1 MLVYIRSLQKSTS
14 KQDVE
19 KGEKRVLAD
28 DLEKRV
34 VTTANE
40 DVEDFGEACVGM
52 TYVDFAYIDED
63 SKEVKLQV
71 KRLTLS

>member
-1 MLVYIRSLQKSTS
+1 MLVYIRS

-19 KGEKRVLAD
+19 KGEKRIHAN

-34 VTTANE
+34 VTTANTDEE
-40 DVEDFGEACVGM
+40 DPYEACVGM

-63 SKEVKLQV
+63 LKEVKLQV
-71 KRLTLS
+71 KNLTLF

>member
-19 KGEKRVLAD
+19 KGEKRVLAN
-28 DLEKRV
+28 DLKKRV
-34 VTTANE
+34 ETTANE
-40 DVEDFGEACVGM
+40 DDLEEECVGM